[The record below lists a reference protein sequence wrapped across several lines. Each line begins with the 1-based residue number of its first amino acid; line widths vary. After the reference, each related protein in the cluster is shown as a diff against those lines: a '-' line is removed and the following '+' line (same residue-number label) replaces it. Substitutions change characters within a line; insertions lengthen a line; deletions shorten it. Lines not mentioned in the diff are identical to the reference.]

1 MSRFAR
7 TAPAPKSSLT
17 ARRSLRFG
25 AQVLLHLT
33 AVTAVFLLAVG
44 IGTVRVE
51 AGTILEI
58 VLHRL
63 NLRQLPE
70 ARAAELTP
78 LIAIIW
84 DVRLP
89 RVIMAFIVGASLSLA
104 GAVMQSILRNPLASS
119 YTIGVSSGASLG
131 AAFAVT
137 LGLGTLWGVWTMPL
151 AGSVTGVLTV
161 VLVMGL
167 SLKLDRN
174 MENHTIILVGM
185 VMQLFFGGILTLL
198 MSLSRETMQTLVL
211 WQMGSFQGMGW
222 LQLAV
227 LAPILLVIGTLI
239 GTRSHSLDLL
249 SFGEHQ
255 AFTMGV
261 NVRTEK
267 PLLLFLAAVLT
278 GSAISFAGV
287 IGFIDLVAPHVVRRI
302 YGAKHRLVLPLSAL
316 WGGAFMILS
325 DLLSR
330 TLLSPRELPV
340 GAITAIAG
348 APFFWYIFFRSR
360 KERGRL

>member
-1 MSRFAR
+1 MS
-7 TAPAPKSSLT
+7 SS
-17 ARRSLRFG
+17 ASPR
-25 AQVLLHLT
+25 AQGRIYLLYALLHL
-33 AVTAVFLLAVG
+33 AVLLLIFLLAVG
-44 IGTVRVE
+44 IGSVRV
-51 AGTILEI
+51 APGTILEI
-58 VLHRL
+58 IAHRTGVQTL
-63 NLRQLPE
+63 DAIRLE
-70 ARAAELTP
+70 ELGP
-78 LIAIIW
+78 LISIIW

-89 RVIMAFIVGASLSLA
+89 RVIMAFVVGAALSLA

-131 AAFAVT
+131 AAVAVSFGFSTVLGMWT
-137 LGLGTLWGVWTMPL
+137 LPL
-151 AGSVTGVLTV
+151 AGSVTGILTV
-161 VLVMGL
+161 VLVMAL
-167 SLKLDRN
+167 AFRLDRN

-211 WQMGSFQGMGW
+211 WQMGSFQGLGW
-222 LQLAV
+222 QQTAV
-227 LAPILLVIGTLI
+227 LTPILLIVGLVITA
-239 GTRSHSLDLL
+239 RSHSLDLL

-255 AFTMGV
+255 AYTMGV
-261 NVRTEK
+261 NVRVEK
-267 PLLLFLAAVLT
+267 PLLLFLAALLT

-302 YGAKHRLVLPLSAL
+302 YGAKHRVVLPLSAL

-360 KERGRL
+360 KQRGSL

>member
-1 MSRFAR
+1 MSHSA
-7 TAPAPKSSLT
+7 SSPVQRRGT
-17 ARRSLRFG
+17 ARSSSRYG
-25 AQVLLHLT
+25 AQILLHLALT
-33 AVTAVFLLAVG
+33 VAVFMVG
-44 IGTVRVE
+44 VGVGSVQVDPK
-51 AGTILEI
+51 TIFDI
-58 VLHRL
+58 ILHQTGL
-63 NLRQLPE
+63 QTLS
-70 ARAAELTP
+70 AEHATELGP
-78 LIAIIW
+78 LISIIW

-89 RVIMAFIVGASLSLA
+89 RVITAFVVGAALSLS

-137 LGLGTLWGVWTMPL
+137 LGMGAVWGIWTLPL
-151 AGSVTGVLTV
+151 AGAVTSVLTV
-161 VLVMGL
+161 ILVMAL
-167 SLKLDRN
+167 ASKLDRN

-211 WQMGSFQGMGW
+211 WQMGSFQGLGW
-222 LQLAV
+222 RQAAV
-227 LAPILLVIGTLI
+227 IIPILLVLGIVI
-239 GTRSHSLDLL
+239 WSRSHTLDLL

-261 NVRTEK
+261 NVRVEK
-267 PLLLFLAAVLT
+267 PILLFLAAVLT

-287 IGFIDLVAPHVVRRI
+287 IGFIDLAAPHVVRRI
-302 YGAKHRLVLPLSAL
+302 YGAKHRLVLPMSAL
-316 WGGAFMILS
+316 WGGVFMVLS
-325 DLLSR
+325 DLVSR

-360 KERGRL
+360 KERGAL